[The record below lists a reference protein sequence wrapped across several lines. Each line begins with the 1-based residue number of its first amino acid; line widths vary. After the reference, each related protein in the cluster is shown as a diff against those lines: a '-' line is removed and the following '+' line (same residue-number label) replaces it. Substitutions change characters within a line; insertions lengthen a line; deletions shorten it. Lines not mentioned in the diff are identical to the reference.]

1 MTTIY
6 RAGQDTDA
14 FCGKCG
20 MMLAHV
26 IHAVAATGRPARVEC
41 KTCGAI
47 HGYRPA
53 PPGSKA
59 ATTKKRATGGRQT
72 PEKLFNAAIDGVDI
86 SNPTRYTIKEE
97 FEKNMVLDHKKFG
110 VGLVT
115 QSLADNKIEVIFIE
129 GTKILIHR
137 R

>member
-41 KTCGAI
+41 KTCNAI

-53 PPGSKA
+53 PPGSKS

-72 PEKLFNAAIDGVDI
+72 PEKLFNAAIDGVDV
-86 SNPTRYTIKEE
+86 SSPTRYTIKDE
-97 FEKNMVLDHKKFG
+97 FEKNMVIDHKKFG
-110 VGLVT
+110 LGLVT